1 MSDTPEQ
8 PEKSSKR
15 DARLKTF
22 LRRAAPVIAAERGL
36 TSSARI
42 KLQTIAAEMRL
53 PGELLDEA
61 LTELQTETQKGRH
74 YSRWERGFAKFLAD
88 QLKKLDNRILTY
100 DREQKAIKVAE
111 EKYQLTHP
119 QAQEIITE
127 VAKQLGIRRISA
139 SEAERH
145 VETTIKE
152 KVGQGVWI
160 DVESRERLFMLGEEW
175 GLSKE
180 HVAAVIDHYIRS
192 NKDQRSNEQRRS
204 SLLVAAIGVVFLG
217 LLATIL
223 YVGVQYSLN
232 PTNTETSDPDAKSK
246 DGSDSEG
253 TFSPP
258 DWWNERL
265 TTSVATAIGNIPS
278 FKGYVTELASND
290 TASREAGYQKLSAEW
305 MNSFDE
311 REKHNRLEAVL
322 RDCMVLDPD
331 PEVTRRLFDSILQA
345 ARPPQTGLPSGSGF
359 YRRGMNLIEF
369 ACRLLDQDNLEDGKK
384 AKFREQLDQ
393 ITGTFLTTL
402 PGGKETIERYQADY
416 LQRLF
421 DQLIEYAGTDPSLSL
436 DRFDQLRRVGSSLI
450 SDADQRRWA
459 TELLVEL
466 IRVAPDSW
474 KQYQGLMQLC
484 ITPSNRDHLPALL
497 DLLEFSTVPSLAREL
512 AGRFYR
518 EFNLD
523 ADEDDPLK
531 IAAAMR
537 RELGITRSTTS
548 GQASRVWTRLASQ
561 AQESLKKAPDTAP
574 SDATAQE
581 LVDLFFWGNQA
592 AQLALR
598 PDDAQTIQQAITN
611 GSPSLESET
620 TTPESL
626 TSGPEIND
634 RDLARLVGRLSTLN
648 DVSLAS
654 AMSTIRAVGDRV
666 SSGNDLS
673 SYTSE
678 AQALARYL
686 LVTRASN
693 DQKRLLAVID
703 PLKNWSELLLAIAD
717 ELDQPGTSLEQ
728 GINVISTLL
737 NLDLILD
744 GTGQGPEAMRR
755 KLLERALTQ
764 LSSTRSTVDDQPRW
778 NRLQQQAFNS
788 IEQRRALFDF
798 NTPGDTS
805 QLPGE
810 AMVDLVEAFYSWSTG
825 QAPALTQEPEYQ
837 DCLKRLAAH
846 SYQANDDLQRTV
858 AAQQILISLVLKWIE
873 VTQVSLRPQ
882 VQQIRESYQVD
893 VTARE
898 EVVNQIIDG
907 EQAWLK
913 SWLLLRQ

>member
-8 PEKSSKR
+8 PESSSKR

-36 TSSARI
+36 TSAARI

-61 LTELQTETQKGRH
+61 LTELQTESQKGRH

-88 QLKKLDNRILTY
+88 QLKKLDNRILTF
-100 DREQKAIKVAE
+100 DREQKAIRVGE

-119 QAQEIITE
+119 QAREIITE

-192 NKDQRSNEQRRS
+192 NKDRRSNEQRRS

-232 PTNTETSDPDAKSK
+232 PTNTETSESDPDSK
-246 DGSDSEG
+246 GGSNADG

-258 DWWNERL
+258 NWWNERL

-278 FKGYVTELASND
+278 FKAYVAELASD
-290 TASREAGYQKLSAEW
+290 DIAMREAGYQKLSAEW
-305 MNSFDE
+305 MDSFDE

-322 RDCMVLDPD
+322 RDCLVLDPE

-345 ARPPQTGLPSGSGF
+345 ARPPQTGLPSGSDF
-359 YRRGMNLIEF
+359 YRRGMSLIEF
-369 ACRLLDQDNLEDGKK
+369 ACRLLDQDNLEGAKK
-384 AKFREQLDQ
+384 EEFREQLDQ

-402 PGGKETIERYQADY
+402 PGGKETIERYQSDY

-421 DQLIEYAGTDPSLSL
+421 DQLIEYAGSDPSLSL

-466 IRVAPDSW
+466 IRIAPDSW

-512 AGRFYR
+512 AGRFHR

-523 ADEDDPLK
+523 VDEGDPLK

-537 RELGITRSTTS
+537 RELGITRSTT
-548 GQASRVWTRLASQ
+548 GRQASGVWTRLAAQ
-561 AQESLKKAPDTAP
+561 AQERLKKAPDIAP
-574 SDATAQE
+574 NATTAQE
-581 LVDLFFWGNQA
+581 IVDLFFLGNQA

-598 PDDAQTIQQAITN
+598 PDDAQIIQQAITN
-611 GSPSLESET
+611 GSPALESEAT
-620 TTPESL
+620 TTGLPIAD
-626 TSGPEIND
+626 PRIDD
-634 RDLARLVGRLSTLN
+634 RDLDRLVGRLSTLN
-648 DVSLAS
+648 DVSVAS
-654 AMSTIRAVGDRV
+654 AMSTIRAVGERI

-686 LVTRASN
+686 LVVRAAN
-693 DQKRLLAVID
+693 DQKRLLGVID

-737 NLDLILD
+737 NLDLVLD
-744 GTGQGPEAMRR
+744 GTGQGPDALRR

-764 LSSTRSTVDDQPRW
+764 LSSTRSTVDDQPLW
-778 NRLQQQAFNS
+778 NRLQQQAFAS
-788 IEQRRALFDF
+788 IDQRCALFDF
-798 NTPGDTS
+798 NTPRSPS

-810 AMVDLVEAFYSWSTG
+810 AMVGLVEAFYEWSTS
-825 QAPALTQEPEYQ
+825 QTPSLAQEAEYQ
-837 DCLKRLAAH
+837 DCLRRLAAS

-858 AAQQILISLVLKWIE
+858 AAQQILMDLVFKWIE
-873 VTQVSLRPQ
+873 VTQISLRPQ
-882 VQQIRESYQVD
+882 VQQIRKAYYAD
-893 VTARE
+893 VIARE
-898 EVVNQIIDG
+898 EVVNQLIDG

>member
-1 MSDTPEQ
+1 MSESPEQ
-8 PEKSSKR
+8 PEAQSKR

-36 TSSARI
+36 TSAARI

-53 PGELLDEA
+53 PGEILDEA
-61 LTELQTETQKGRH
+61 LTELQTESQKGRH

-88 QLKKLDNRILTY
+88 QLKKLDNRILTF

-111 EKYQLTHP
+111 EKYQLTLP
-119 QAQEIITE
+119 QAREIITE
-127 VAKQLGIRRISA
+127 VAKQLGVRRISA

-175 GLSKE
+175 GLPKE
-180 HVAAVIDHYIRS
+180 HVAAVIDHYIRA
-192 NKDQRSNEQRRS
+192 NKDQRSTEQRRS

-232 PTNTETSDPDAKSK
+232 PQKSETTESDPSAKGNSN
-246 DGSDSEG
+246 SEG

-258 DWWNERL
+258 DWWNDRL

-278 FKGYVTELASND
+278 FKGYVAEIASENS
-290 TASREAGYQKLSAEW
+290 ASREAGYQKLSAEW
-305 MNSFDE
+305 MSSFDE

-331 PEVTRRLFDSILQA
+331 PELTRRLFDSILQA
-345 ARPPQTGLPSGSGF
+345 ARPPQTGLPSGSDF

-369 ACRLLDQDNLEDGKK
+369 SCRLLDQDNLVRTKK
-384 AKFREQLDQ
+384 EQFREQLDQ
-393 ITGTFLTTL
+393 VTGTFLTTL
-402 PGGKETIERYQADY
+402 PGGKETIDRYQADY

-421 DQLIEYAGTDPSLSL
+421 DQLIEHAGTDPSLSL
-436 DRFDQLRRVGSSLI
+436 DRFDQLRRVGSTLT

-523 ADEDDPLK
+523 VDDEDPLK

-537 RELGITRSTTS
+537 RELGITRSTT
-548 GQASRVWTRLASQ
+548 GRQASGVWTRLVAQ
-561 AQESLKKAPDTAP
+561 AQEGLKKVPDLAPDDTTP
-574 SDATAQE
+574 QE

-598 PDDAQTIQQAITN
+598 PDDAQIIQQALTQ
-611 GSPSLESET
+611 GSPALESET
-620 TTPESL
+620 SPAEL
-626 TSGPEIND
+626 PNSGTRVDD

-654 AMSTIRAVGDRV
+654 ATSTIRAVGDRI
-666 SSGNDLS
+666 SSGADLS
-673 SYTSE
+673 VYTSE
-678 AQALARYL
+678 AQSLARFL
-686 LVTRASN
+686 LVLRAAN
-693 DQKRLLAVID
+693 DQKRLLAVIA

-728 GINVISTLL
+728 GINVTSTLL
-737 NLDLILD
+737 NLDLVLD
-744 GTGQGPEAMRR
+744 GTGQGTDALRR
-755 KLLERALTQ
+755 KLLERVIAQ
-764 LSSTRSTVDDQPRW
+764 LSSTRPTTDEQPLW
-778 NRLQQQAFNS
+778 NRLQQQAFTA
-788 IEQRRALFDF
+788 IEQRRGMFEP
-798 NTPGDTS
+798 NTPAPPS
-805 QLPGE
+805 QLPGDT
-810 AMVDLVEAFYSWSTG
+810 MVALVETFYDWSIRQVPG
-825 QAPALTQEPEYQ
+825 LSQEPEYQ
-837 DCLKRLAAH
+837 TCMKRLAAR

-858 AAQQILISLVLKWIE
+858 AAQQILIELVLKWIE

-882 VQQIRESYQVD
+882 VQQIRESYQAD
-893 VTARE
+893 VTGRE
-898 EVVNQIIDG
+898 EVINQVIDG